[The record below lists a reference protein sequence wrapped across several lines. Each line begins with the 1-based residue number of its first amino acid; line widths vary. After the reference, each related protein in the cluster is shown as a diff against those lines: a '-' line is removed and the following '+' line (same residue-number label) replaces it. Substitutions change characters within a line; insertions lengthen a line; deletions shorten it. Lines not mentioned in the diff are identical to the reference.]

1 MNKVKCFICISPYI
15 PPNHLQWLSHFSDE
29 KIGQLP
35 KVIELGHGISETRFK
50 SVTQDSG
57 ETDMDW
63 ILEELMP
70 RNLILPL
77 VDGEDTKK

>member
-1 MNKVKCFICISPYI
+1 M
-15 PPNHLQWLSHFSDE
+15 
-29 KIGQLP
+29 
-35 KVIELGHGISETRFK
+35 RFK

-63 ILEELMP
+63 ILEELMT

-77 VDGEDTKK
+77 VDGEDTKKWYLISDSTYWQGREIIFVIVWSSSDSLSQRW

>member
-1 MNKVKCFICISPYI
+1 M
-15 PPNHLQWLSHFSDE
+15 
-29 KIGQLP
+29 P
-35 KVIELGHGISETRFK
+35 KVIKLGHGISETRFK

-63 ILEELMP
+63 ILEELMT